1 MKPKAKRYQS
11 GGLAAISETAQNLM
25 ADVDSMANT
34 INYGEPTSSGVVQP
48 VGFNAVAEMK
58 KGGMVKKKKKL
69 GGYVKAA
76 DGIATKG
83 KTKGRF
89 V

>member
-1 MKPKAKRYQS
+1 MKPKTKRYQS

-25 ADVDSMANT
+25 ANVDSMANT
-34 INYGEPTSSGVVQP
+34 INYGEPTSSGAVQP

>member
-1 MKPKAKRYQS
+1 MKKKIKRYQG
-11 GGLAAISETAQNLM
+11 GGLAGISEAAQNLM
-25 ADVDSMANT
+25 TNVDSMANT
-34 INYGEPTSSGVVQP
+34 INYGEPTSSGSVQP
-48 VGFNAVAEMK
+48 VGFNAIAEMK
-58 KGGMVKKKKKL
+58 KGGIVKKKKL

-76 DGIATKG
+76 DGIAKKG

>member
-1 MKPKAKRYQS
+1 MKAKAKRYQS

-48 VGFNAVAEMK
+48 VGFNAIAEMK